1 MHPAKLKRIIN
12 FRHFLAKLT
21 ELRLV
26 TTNEM
31 LPNSRTAA
39 AYFEISSFVLR
50 VEENG
55 QLKSLSC
62 ELAALSRSA
71 PRRLL
76 IEECASSE
84 LCDRQL
90 GITKSVNHGVSL
102 T

>member
-1 MHPAKLKRIIN
+1 
-12 FRHFLAKLT
+12 
-21 ELRLV
+21 
-26 TTNEM
+26 M

-71 PRRLL
+71 SRRLL